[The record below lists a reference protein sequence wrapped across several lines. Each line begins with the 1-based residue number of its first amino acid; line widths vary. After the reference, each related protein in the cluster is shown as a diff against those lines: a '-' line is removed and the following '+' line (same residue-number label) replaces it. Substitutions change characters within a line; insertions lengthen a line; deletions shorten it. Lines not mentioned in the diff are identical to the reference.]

1 MKSLGIL
8 GILLIVAGVA
18 GLAIDN
24 ISFTESKTIIDA
36 GPVQVTADEQRTIP
50 IPTIAGIAAVVAGA
64 ALLFLGR
71 QARG

>member
-24 ISFTESKTIIDA
+24 ISFTERKTIIDA